1 MRCGRKGAS
10 NGLECVILY
19 TLGGKCHGAIEPETF
34 YEPITTGGEHAIVD
48 WEDSRDADG
57 GQGAAA
63 ARGEEF
69 LLRVCGWN
77 GLTQGAV

>member
-1 MRCGRKGAS
+1 MS
-10 NGLECVILY
+10 S
-19 TLGGKCHGAIEPETF
+19 HGAIEPETF

-48 WEDSRDADG
+48 WEDSRDANG

-69 LLRVCGWN
+69 LLRVGGWN
-77 GLTQGAV
+77 GLT